1 MPDLTTADI
10 LAPIAPDMEAVNQL
24 IRQRLTSNVV
34 LINQLGEHI
43 INSGGKRLRPAL
55 AVLAA
60 NAVGKSGPQ
69 AQLLAAIVEF
79 IHTATLLHDDVV
91 DHSDLRRGQATA
103 NALWGNEA
111 SVLTGDF
118 LYSRAFQLM
127 MELQEPRILNLMA
140 DTTNRIAEG
149 EVLQLMNVH
158 NPDITEAIYNDVIE
172 RKTAILF
179 EAATRCG
186 AIIAG
191 GNDEQAA
198 ALAQYGHHL
207 GMAFQLIDD
216 CLDYQSDSSQMGKNV
231 GDDLAEGK
239 ATLPVI
245 IALQKASPAVRE
257 QIRQAIVSGGREH
270 LDAVKTGID
279 ESDAIA
285 YTTRRAQAAA
295 EAATQSLTCLP
306 DSVYKTAMQQLAE
319 FSASRAY

>member
-1 MPDLTTADI
+1 MLDLTAADI
-10 LAPIAPDMEAVNQL
+10 LAPIASDMQAVNKL
-24 IRQRLTSNVV
+24 IRNRLSSHVV

-60 NAVGKSGPQ
+60 NAAGYSGQ
-69 AQLLAAIVEF
+69 QQHLLAAIVEF

-127 MELQEPRILNLMA
+127 MELNEPRILTVLA

-158 NPDITEAIYNDVIE
+158 NPDITEAIYDDVIE

-179 EAATRCG
+179 EAAARCG
-186 AIIAG
+186 AILAG
-191 GNDEQAA
+191 TNDEQTEG
-198 ALAQYGHHL
+198 LAQYGHHL

-216 CLDYQSDSSQMGKNV
+216 CLDYQADSADTGKNV

-245 IALQKASPAVRE
+245 IALEKASPELRE
-257 QIRQAIVSGGREH
+257 QLKQAIRTGGREH
-270 LDAVKTGID
+270 LEAVKTGIAQ
-279 ESDAIA
+279 SDAIA
-285 YTTRRAQAAA
+285 YTTRRAEAAA
-295 EAATQSLTCLP
+295 KAATQSLACLP
-306 DSVYKTAMQQLAE
+306 ASHYTTALHQLAE